1 VLCFHWLNYVLTKNK
16 SYFPKTCDLIVIA
29 IVIMQFNEILH
40 KWLSVYRKSSFYEGF
55 RNAQCSELLKKQTQE
70 KNQNIA
76 G

>member
-1 VLCFHWLNYVLTKNK
+1 
-16 SYFPKTCDLIVIA
+16 
-29 IVIMQFNEILH
+29 VIMQFNEILH